1 MVNNER
7 IIKAWR
13 ERIIKSILDLIMLS
27 LLHEKP
33 RWGYEINI
41 EIRERYKVYLSAGSL
56 YPLLHSLEEKGYVE
70 GTWKLNGKRE
80 RRIYKITL
88 KGEELLS
95 IGKKV
100 LEDVLRNLS

>member
-1 MVNNER
+1 M
-7 IIKAWR
+7 IDKTLIKNWR
-13 ERIIKSILDLIMLS
+13 ERIVKSTLDLITLS

-70 GTWKLNGKRE
+70 GVWELDGKRE
-80 RRIYKITL
+80 RRIYKITP

-95 IGKKV
+95 IGKKT
-100 LEDVLRNLS
+100 LENILKNLS